1 MMGREGSLVAGQQS
15 QAFYNVGHLAFLFGF
30 VWVMSHVI
38 GVLSAFSRP
47 LFWAILCSVFLRPIR
62 SKAQELLEQQLSTLH
77 GDSDSSTSTT
87 ARTTRSATASSGAAV
102 GGGAPKS
109 GAGGWLLV
117 GLLRMLVYF
126 VDVPWRWAI
135 NTLTMAIETLLVIV
149 SRLCAAWVLVKSPAW
164 LSSFVR
170 WVDGYMLDNVRDQ
183 LEQNHQ
189 MTIQRSVVMITTMTF
204 VVVVVTE
211 LRKERGAR
219 NFAIARYCVAT
230 LVMVALLNAIARVRM
245 RVLEQAWFLH
255 WGLRLFGD

>member
-62 SKAQELLEQQLSTLH
+62 SKAQELMEQQLSTLH
-77 GDSDSSTSTT
+77 GDSDSTGDVT
-87 ARTTRSATASSGAAV
+87 ARASSATAASVAASV
-102 GGGAPKS
+102 SKS
-109 GAGGWLLV
+109 GDAGDAPAPTGWLLI
-117 GLLRMLVYF
+117 GILRMLVYF

-164 LSSFVR
+164 QMKSFTIR
-170 WVDGYMLDNVRDQ
+170 W
-183 LEQNHQ
+183 
-189 MTIQRSVVMITTMTF
+189 
-204 VVVVVTE
+204 
-211 LRKERGAR
+211 
-219 NFAIARYCVAT
+219 NFAP
-230 LVMVALLNAIARVRM
+230 L
-245 RVLEQAWFLH
+245 
-255 WGLRLFGD
+255 